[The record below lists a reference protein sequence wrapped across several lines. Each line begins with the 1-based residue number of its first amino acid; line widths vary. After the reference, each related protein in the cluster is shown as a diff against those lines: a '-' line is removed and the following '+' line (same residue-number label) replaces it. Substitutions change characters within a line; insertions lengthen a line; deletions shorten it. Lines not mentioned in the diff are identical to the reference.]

1 MNRWMGEGEGGKE
14 KMRKIVREREGVKG
28 EGRETGGMRDGLGGR
43 WMKEKRGIS
52 VVSMAM

>member
-1 MNRWMGEGEGGKE
+1 MGEGEGGKE